1 MDAPAHNPTQPA
13 TIAAAEAEAANYL
26 HTQIVASLT
35 DALHKSKQLGD
46 LLNGVKASLRHGAFQ
61 EWCTAHLDFST
72 RTAQTYMR
80 VAREWGRLEGSGE
93 TNLAGALRRL
103 SGANT
108 KTAKATET
116 AHFETTAET
125 TGADPVDV
133 LTALMKPTQAD
144 HRTRRGIAIADDLYE
159 VLAAVDLPDLPSD
172 PAKRA
177 PEVVRRL
184 AENYAL
190 WLRSQG

>member
-1 MDAPAHNPTQPA
+1 MNAITTHPA

-26 HTQIVASLT
+26 HAQIVASLT

-46 LLNGVKASLRHGAFQ
+46 LLNGVKASLRHGLFQ
-61 EWCTAHLDFST
+61 EWCTGNLNFST

-93 TNLAGALRRL
+93 TNLTGALRRL
-103 SGANT
+103 SEGAPQ
-108 KTAKATET
+108 KRKATET
-116 AHFETTAET
+116 AHLETHAEP

-133 LTALMKPTQAD
+133 LTALVKPTQSD
-144 HRTRRGIAIADDLYE
+144 HRTRRGIAIADDLFE
-159 VLAAVDLPDLPSD
+159 VLATVDLPDLPSD